1 MVIDNVKQYIPNEKH
16 EIVQLSDITIEMCL
30 GCRKCFEVGHCPLDD
45 LDDMKIIKEKM
56 LQSDI
61 ILFASPVYAHN
72 LSGIMKN
79 FLDRITYWI
88 HLMRLHN
95 KLGIVVVSTSQSG
108 GQTVT
113 NYLKM
118 FLTWLGVNVI
128 LDLNYS
134 AMNYSNDDLD
144 KLCSDLNFQIKEKLS
159 HIDFNF
165 RSNKDLESHFQGL
178 KNVFMSI
185 DPKELKKNNNN
196 EIRYWVDSGMINQN
210 DFREWLD
217 FQNMTS
223 QPDLRKHT

>member
-1 MVIDNVKQYIPNEKH
+1 MKIFGIIGSNNSISITRNYSDVVIDNVKQYIPNEKH

-95 KLGIVVVSTSQSG
+95 KLGIVVASTSQSG

-128 LDLNYS
+128 N
-134 AMNYSNDDLD
+134 
-144 KLCSDLNFQIKEKLS
+144 E
-159 HIDFNF
+159 DFSL
-165 RSNKDLESHFQGL
+165 RLL
-178 KNVFMSI
+178 
-185 DPKELKKNNNN
+185 
-196 EIRYWVDSGMINQN
+196 R
-210 DFREWLD
+210 REG
-217 FQNMTS
+217 
-223 QPDLRKHT
+223 KG